1 MEVFLNIN
9 SGEQE
14 HKGKTS
20 TWSLTMFMEDENQA
34 AKAKTIIANFILE
47 IVYVCRVCK
56 RAKGK
61 TDTMGTAA
69 SCVRFFLPYPFWI
82 GKIFN
87 TQSQYNTVQILSDY
101 PCPCSCLVLPIP
113 LLTQW
118 AMLRSTL
125 CFQCRCPWSWCW
137 FKKNLDRFRGK
148 IALLRIGKDTL
159 FSWCKGYGGP
169 DCVALTQNMTTKKVS
184 LPGLQGRALYYIVCS
199 LRTLCEELS
208 PDKMVNGKG
217 L

>member
-1 MEVFLNIN
+1 MEVFLKIN

-101 PCPCSCLVLPIP
+101 PCPCSCLVLRYPC
-113 LLTQW
+113 LW
-118 AMLRSTL
+118 KE
-125 CFQCRCPWSWCW
+125 QCCAA
-137 FKKNLDRFRGK
+137 RFVFN
-148 IALLRIGKDTL
+148 AVV
-159 FSWCKGYGGP
+159 P
-169 DCVALTQNMTTKKVS
+169 DPNADS
-184 LPGLQGRALYYIVCS
+184 R
-199 LRTLCEELS
+199 RTSIDSEERLHYWELARTHYS
-208 PDKMVNGKG
+208 PDVRAMVAQTVLPWHRIWQPRRYPCLAFKEGPCTT
-217 L
+217 